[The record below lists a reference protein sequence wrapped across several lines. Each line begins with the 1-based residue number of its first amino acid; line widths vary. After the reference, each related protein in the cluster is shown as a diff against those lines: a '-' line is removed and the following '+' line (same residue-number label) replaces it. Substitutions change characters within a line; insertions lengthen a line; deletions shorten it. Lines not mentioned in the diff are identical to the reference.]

1 MPGMVIGL
9 RYLLSAALILTGEGV
24 GSIFLC
30 VFSSMSRE
38 GCDYIVPSVDYAD
51 YLNA

>member
-9 RYLLSAALILTGEGV
+9 RYLLSAALILTGERV
-24 GSIFLC
+24 GSILC